1 MGEIGG
7 RRMFI
12 TILIILLQ
20 TVAMTA
26 GDLLLAKG
34 MKQIGD
40 IAVLSPSVL
49 LMKMSLTLRNVWIL
63 TGIACLAISLL
74 FWLAALSRAPL
85 SLVVPMTAVAYVLNA
100 FAAKYILLETV
111 SALRWTATG
120 VIALGVL
127 LLIRS

>member
-1 MGEIGG
+1 
-7 RRMFI
+7 MFI

>member
-1 MGEIGG
+1 MGV
-7 RRMFI
+7 RSMLI
-12 TILIILLQ
+12 TILIVLMQ

-40 IAVLSPSVL
+40 IAVLDPTIFLS
-49 LMKMSLTLRNVWIL
+49 KIFLTLRNVWIL
-63 TGIACLAISLL
+63 TGVACLAVSLL
-74 FWLAALSRAPL
+74 LWLAVLSRAPL
-85 SLVVPMTAVAYVLNA
+85 SLAVPMTAVAYVLNA
-100 FAAKYILLETV
+100 FAAKYILLEAV
-111 SALRWTATG
+111 SAMRWTATG

>member
-1 MGEIGG
+1 
-7 RRMFI
+7 MFI
-12 TILIILLQ
+12 TILIVLLQ